1 MKLLLAERMV
11 INVCPPFSAQYIR
24 ARFDPDTGFL
34 VELENL
40 DQDLL
45 LPVRQAFY
53 W

>member
-1 MKLLLAERMV
+1 MRCLLTSG
-11 INVCPPFSAQYIR
+11 CPFSTQHLR
-24 ARFDPDTGFL
+24 ARFDPDTGLL

-40 DQDLL
+40 DQNLL

>member
-1 MKLLLAERMV
+1 MAEGIV
-11 INVCPPFSAQYIR
+11 INICPPSSAQYIS

-34 VELENL
+34 VEIKNLE
-40 DQDLL
+40 QDLL